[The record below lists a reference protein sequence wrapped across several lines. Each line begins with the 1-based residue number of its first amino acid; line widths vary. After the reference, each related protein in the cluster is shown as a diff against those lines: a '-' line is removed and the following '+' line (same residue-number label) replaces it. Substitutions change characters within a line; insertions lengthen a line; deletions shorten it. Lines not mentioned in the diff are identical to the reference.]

1 MIATIV
7 SGGLSFLFVL
17 LFTAVGTNLFKSRNI
32 GQSIQEELT
41 HHDHKSGTP
50 TMGGLFIVA
59 GTYFGF
65 LLAHINFWT
74 IGQGF
79 KVEIDYMYTIHP
91 SPHNDITIWTSSCKT
106 LQSSTTK
113 TTWIVLL
120 T

>member
-50 TMGGLFIVA
+50 TIKI
-59 GTYFGF
+59 T
-65 LLAHINFWT
+65 T
-74 IGQGF
+74 ISHF
-79 KVEIDYMYTIHP
+79 NIPIL
-91 SPHNDITIWTSSCKT
+91 SPNPLNK
-106 LQSSTTK
+106 
-113 TTWIVLL
+113 
-120 T
+120 

>member
-50 TMGGLFIVA
+50 L
-59 GTYFGF
+59 
-65 LLAHINFWT
+65 
-74 IGQGF
+74 
-79 KVEIDYMYTIHP
+79 K
-91 SPHNDITIWTSSCKT
+91 SK
-106 LQSSTTK
+106 
-113 TTWIVLL
+113 
-120 T
+120 